1 MTSYFEYI
9 VTSLDMHS
17 IDLED
22 FKFGGTNIT
31 AFRLVDPHNPE
42 VVEVRS
48 YTFYIKYREGLSTF
62 SGCPFLDPRR
72 EKISIKSIQESR
84 PFYKGRDGLD
94 I

>member
-1 MTSYFEYI
+1 MMTSYFEYI

-17 IDLED
+17 IDLEY

-48 YTFYIKYREGLSTF
+48 YTLTLS
-62 SGCPFLDPRR
+62 
-72 EKISIKSIQESR
+72 Q
-84 PFYKGRDGLD
+84 
-94 I
+94 